1 MQKNILFGYQ
11 NDEGF
16 TGILELKWMNEWMR
30 YDFLN
35 LISMFSFQLASL
47 IKHKNSDSEEEEEE

>member
-1 MQKNILFGYQ
+1 
-11 NDEGF
+11 
-16 TGILELKWMNEWMR
+16 MR

-47 IKHKNSDSEEEEEE
+47 IKHKNSDSEEEEEEDAGEEDEEKNVEGM